1 MTDASPLGQ
10 ISTEGGSLVLNFI
23 FIEQKLIF
31 LMKFVTLSKI
41 YTFTCHRTY
50 KNEKY
55 QDGRVIVQKLFVPS
69 KLFISRIYHHFQY
82 LKNGEGNSVQP

>member
-50 KNEKY
+50 KIEHY
-55 QDGRVIVQKLFVPS
+55 QDGSVIIQKLFV
-69 KLFISRIYHHFQY
+69 SRIRHFHH
-82 LKNGEGNSVQP
+82 LNNGEAGRFNHELWF